1 MSVQVTKK
9 RPLTFAV
16 KVGIAIIAVFI
27 LLGVVFKLSKI
38 FLKDNSQ
45 EQKNTLSVTY
55 YSIDN
60 PIFIPVIQLSVA
72 DPSLEKYWVESF
84 RQKING
90 RSEVPI
96 ENGKVDIVTDSY
108 AIEVDYF
115 HKWQEGMGQAL
126 HYGDVLGK
134 IPTLALI
141 DDDNRA
147 KAEHI
152 AQLKYIEALC
162 TKKGVKL
169 LLLKN
174 INSKIPEQK

>member
-1 MSVQVTKK
+1 MSIQITKRK
-9 RPLTFAV
+9 PQSFAV
-16 KVGIAIIAVFI
+16 KVAIAIIVIFI
-27 LLGVVFKLSKI
+27 MLGLGIKLSKI
-38 FLKDNSQ
+38 FIKESSQ
-45 EQKNTLSVTY
+45 EQKSAVPLAY

-60 PIFIPVIQLSVA
+60 PVFIPVIQLTVT

-84 RQKING
+84 RQQING

-96 ENGKVDIVTDSY
+96 ENGRVDIVTDSY

-115 HKWQEGMGQAL
+115 HKWQEGLGQAL

-147 KAEHI
+147 KAEHTD
-152 AQLKYIEALC
+152 QLRYIEALC

-174 INSKIPEQK
+174 SNSK